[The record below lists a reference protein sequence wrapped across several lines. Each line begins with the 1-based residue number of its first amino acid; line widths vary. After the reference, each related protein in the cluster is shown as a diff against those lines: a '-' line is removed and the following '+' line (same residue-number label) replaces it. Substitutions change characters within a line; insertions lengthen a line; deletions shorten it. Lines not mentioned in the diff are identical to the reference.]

1 MQFILLRS
9 LTLRLPQLY
18 LIQLNYF
25 KTFQK
30 FLCLL
35 TLKYT
40 FYIYIY
46 IYIYIMKNNFK
57 NLKLPILL

>member
-46 IYIYIMKNNFK
+46 IYIYYEKQF
-57 NLKLPILL
+57 